1 MAEPQPPRVPAGR
14 RAVLILIKREGP
26 IAAEALA
33 ARLGLTSM
41 AVRQHLHGLA
51 GEGLVEAITSTAPGT
66 APGEDAA
73 PATRGRPPRL
83 WQALPATDARFADA
97 HADLTVELLRQLQC
111 AFGQEGLDRILAL
124 RTRDQARAYAPE
136 IDRQA
141 SLRGR
146 LQALAAIREREG
158 YMAEVRDDPEGDG
171 FLLLEH
177 HCPICAAAR
186 VCQGLCREELALFS
200 GVLGPGAMVERVSH
214 IIAGAG
220 RCAYRVREV

>member
-1 MAEPQPPRVPAGR
+1 MAEPQPQQAPGGR
-14 RAVLILIKREGP
+14 RAVLTLIKREGP
-26 IAAEALA
+26 IAADALA
-33 ARLGLTSM
+33 PRLGLTPM

-51 GEGLVEAITSTAPGT
+51 REGLVEAITPIEPG
-66 APGEDAA
+66 GSDR

-83 WQALPATDARFADA
+83 WRALPATDARFADA
-97 HADLTVELLRQLQC
+97 HAGLTVELLRQMQC

-124 RTRDQARAYAPE
+124 RTQDQARAYAAE
-136 IDRQA
+136 VDRQA
-141 SLRGR
+141 SLSTR
-146 LQALAAIREREG
+146 LEALAAIREREG

-200 GVLGPGAMVERVSH
+200 QVLGPDATVERVSH
-214 IIAGAG
+214 IVAGAG
-220 RCAYRVREV
+220 RCAYRVRKV

>member
-1 MAEPQPPRVPAGR
+1 MAEPQPPRAPAGR

-26 IAAEALA
+26 IAADALA

-51 GEGLVEAITSTAPGT
+51 GEGLVEAITSS
-66 APGEDAA
+66 APGEGAP

-83 WQALPATDARFADA
+83 WRALPATDARFADA
-97 HADLTVELLRQLQC
+97 HAGLTVELLRQMQC

-124 RTRDQARAYAPE
+124 RTQDQARAYAAE
-136 IDRQA
+136 VDRRA
-141 SLRGR
+141 SLRAR
-146 LQALAAIREREG
+146 LEALAAIREREG

-171 FLLLEH
+171 LLLLEH

-186 VCQGLCREELALFS
+186 VCQGLCREELVLFS
-200 GVLGPGAMVERVSH
+200 RVLGPGATVERVSH
-214 IIAGAG
+214 IVAGAG
-220 RCAYRVREV
+220 RCAYRVREA